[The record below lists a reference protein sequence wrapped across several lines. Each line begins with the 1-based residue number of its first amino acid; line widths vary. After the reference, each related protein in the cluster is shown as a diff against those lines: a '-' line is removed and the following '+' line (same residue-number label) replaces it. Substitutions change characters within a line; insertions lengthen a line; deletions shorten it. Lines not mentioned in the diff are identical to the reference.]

1 MKKRDFEEFEAVCL
15 LYSMCYHLNEL
26 IGDIKSELP
35 EELKIDLFHP
45 WLDDLVHDM
54 ENYVDNKR
62 DVFNSVCM
70 EENDDNEDKV

>member
-1 MKKRDFEEFEAVCL
+1 MKKRDLEEFEAVCL

-35 EELKIDLFHP
+35 DELEIDLFRP

-54 ENYVDNKR
+54 ENYVGNKR
-62 DVFNSVCM
+62 DAFISMCR
-70 EENDDNEDKV
+70 EEANDES